1 MLSQPL
7 ESVISNLGASA
18 ITDLIMLALVLV
30 FVIGMV
36 CGIIG
41 TLEGFT
47 QYTPALLTSLGIFGT
62 FCGIVAGLLG
72 FDVNDI
78 DNSIE
83 LLLGGMKTAFMTSLM
98 GMFLSMLFKLLISFG
113 WISRSSKST
122 GPIGIAELYN
132 SMEGQRE
139 GIEAL
144 YDSIASKSESSLTS
158 QIILMRSDNSDS
170 NAELAEHHSRVTRH
184 NDLQTAWQQQADK
197 RSESLLHSQFDEWDK
212 QAQRYAQS
220 QEQFQTFRTDITNQL
235 TYLAETISKSATEQV
250 IEALKQV
257 ITDFNNNLTEQF
269 GENFKHLNNAVL
281 ELVKWQDNYKEQL
294 GEMRTQF
301 THTVTSMDATATSI
315 SEISEQTKSIPTSM
329 KDLQTVLQT
338 NQHQI
343 NELSRHLDAFKEAHD
358 KAVTAVPKINS
369 LITETLDSVNNGT
382 EKLVSGM
389 TASNEQIGSA
399 ALAFNT
405 GMQNTRDQI
414 EKTLQDTTKRQA
426 EEANNIFNGLR
437 KSIEGSLTDTQ
448 EAVEKQVNLIDKS
461 MEHEV
466 AKVMTEMG
474 RALTTITGKFTEDYQ
489 QLVRAMDT
497 VVRHR

>member
-7 ESVISNLGASA
+7 ESIISSLGASA
-18 ITDLIMLALVLV
+18 ITDLIMFMLIVV
-30 FVIGMV
+30 FVIGII
-36 CGIIG
+36 CGLIG
-41 TLEGFT
+41 KLEAFT

-98 GMFLSMLFKLLISFG
+98 GMLLSMLFKLCFSLG
-113 WISRSSKST
+113 WISRSRNNT
-122 GPIGIAELYN
+122 GPIGIAELYK
-132 SMEGQRE
+132 SMEGQRD

-144 YDSIASKSESSLTS
+144 YDAIASKNESSLTS
-158 QIILMRSDNSDS
+158 QIMLLRRDSSDS
-170 NAELAEHHSRVTRH
+170 QAELANHHKQVVRH
-184 NDLQTAWQQQADK
+184 HEIQSAWQQQADK
-197 RSESLLHSQFDEWDK
+197 RSESLLHSQFDEWEK
-212 QAQRYAQS
+212 QAQRFSQS
-220 QEQFQTFRTDITNQL
+220 QEEFQSFRTDINNQL
-235 TYLAETISKSATEQV
+235 TYLADTISKSATEQV

-281 ELVKWQDNYKEQL
+281 ELVKWQENYKEQL

-301 THTVTSMDATATSI
+301 THTVTSMDTTATSI

-389 TASNEQIGSA
+389 TASNDKIGSA

-474 RALTTITGKFTEDYQ
+474 RALTTITRTFTEDYQ
-489 QLVRAMDT
+489 QLVRAMDN